1 MPRRP
6 DPPPE
11 WLARPG
17 VKVLGLAP
25 GPAAAPAPRTGN
37 KYHARITTYNDAR
50 YSSRAEAKYAE
61 GLDLAMRAGAI
72 RGWCRQVAFRLGPA
86 RIAYR
91 ADFLVF
97 GADGVAVA
105 IDVKGVVTERFRVI
119 LKLWAAHGPC
129 DLRVVHKGEAEV
141 IRGGGGAGS

>member
-1 MPRRP
+1 MARRP

-25 GPAAAPAPRTGN
+25 GPAAAPAPRPGN
-37 KYHARITTYNDAR
+37 KYHARITEYNGIR
-50 YSSRAEAKYAE
+50 YDSRAEAKYAE
-61 GLDLAMRAGAI
+61 GLDLAVRAGVI

-105 IDVKGVVTERFRVI
+105 VDVKGVVTERFRLI
-119 LKLWAAHGPC
+119 KSLWAAHGPC

-141 IRGGGGAGS
+141 IRGGGGGGG